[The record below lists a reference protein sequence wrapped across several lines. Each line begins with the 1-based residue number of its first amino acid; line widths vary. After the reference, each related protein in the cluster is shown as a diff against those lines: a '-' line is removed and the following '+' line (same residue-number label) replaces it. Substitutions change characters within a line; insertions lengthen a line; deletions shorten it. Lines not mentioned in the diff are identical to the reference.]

1 MHCLGFG
8 WSVPV
13 SVGKVPVS
21 DQINLEMK
29 KDEKLKVIFASDM
42 KKKWQLEDKDTADDE
57 IGKEV
62 VEEEETMD
70 KEASTTMLLTKGFF
84 SDNEDNNCGIA
95 L

>member
-21 DQINLEMK
+21 DQIYLEMK

-70 KEASTTMLLTKGFF
+70 KEASTTMLMTKGFF

>member
-70 KEASTTMLLTKGFF
+70 KEASTTMLMTKGFF

>member
-1 MHCLGFG
+1 MGFG

-42 KKKWQLEDKDTADDE
+42 KKKMA
-57 IGKEV
+57 IRR
-62 VEEEETMD
+62 
-70 KEASTTMLLTKGFF
+70 
-84 SDNEDNNCGIA
+84 
-95 L
+95 

>member
-1 MHCLGFG
+1 
-8 WSVPV
+8 
-13 SVGKVPVS
+13 
-21 DQINLEMK
+21 MK

-70 KEASTTMLLTKGFF
+70 KEASTTMLMTKGFF